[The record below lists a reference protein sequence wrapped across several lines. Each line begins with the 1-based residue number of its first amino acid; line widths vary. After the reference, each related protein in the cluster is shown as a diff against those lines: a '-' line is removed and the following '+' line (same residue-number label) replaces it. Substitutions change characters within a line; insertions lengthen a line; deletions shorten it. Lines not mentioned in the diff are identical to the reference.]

1 MQGAAYGIHKT
12 AINHPEDSI
21 TARSHPVLA
30 SSRMMVSGDRLTRSY
45 ASQLFHR
52 LALAPPVEERR

>member
-1 MQGAAYGIHKT
+1 MQGAAYGNHKT
-12 AINHPEDSI
+12 AINRPEESI
-21 TARSHPVLA
+21 TTRSCPVLA
-30 SSRMMVSGDRLTRSY
+30 SSGMMVGGDRLTGSY